1 MCYEM
6 KIGCVQEQQKM
17 ADGQRKGSDK
27 GESDLGDVSQMLL
40 KPAELYEFHYET
52 LTNRFELS
60 ALLPPREM
68 PTLTPDLQASGQ
80 KGFQS

>member
-1 MCYEM
+1 
-6 KIGCVQEQQKM
+6 M
-17 ADGQRKGSDK
+17 ADGERKGSDK
-27 GESDLGDVSQMLL
+27 GERDLGDVSQMLL

-52 LTNRFELS
+52 LNRSELS

-68 PTLTPDLQASGQ
+68 PTLMPDLQASGQ